1 MSNVIFVCIYIDIPA
16 DFDEDL
22 IGAYSILVSK
32 LAGTSVAAQYKMF
45 GIQLGV
51 PNAKIEQFEHRNV
64 DVRAH
69 LNRMLII
76 WRKQEGGGDL
86 REILKAIRS
95 PSINN
100 QRFASD
106 LEKDW
111 KSKGYCE

>member
-1 MSNVIFVCIYIDIPA
+1 MCNVIFACIYIDIPA

-51 PNAKIEQFEHRNV
+51 PNAKIEQFEQRNV
-64 DVRAH
+64 DVRAC

-76 WRKQEGGGDL
+76 WRKQGGGDL
-86 REILKAIRS
+86 REILEAIRS
-95 PSINN
+95 PAINN